1 MASAWP
7 QRRVAIL
14 LLALWVISSGALAL
28 HTHDDCRG
36 SRHDGDDDPASCSI
50 CEAVHHV
57 PLTVFAHPETLE
69 AKRDVI
75 VWISPW
81 IAIVPE
87 EVFFDRPLARGPPSP
102 V

>member
-1 MASAWP
+1 M
-7 QRRVAIL
+7 RKVAGIVF
-14 LLALWVISSGALAL
+14 AIWVLSSGAAL
-28 HTHDDCRG
+28 LHF
-36 SRHDGDDDPASCSI
+36 HDGCCGHEGDEDAATCSI
-50 CEAVHHV
+50 C
-57 PLTVFAHPETLE
+57 LTVHDVPVIALAHPETFE
-69 AKRDVI
+69 ARQDVA